1 MEIVKAY
8 EPRPV
13 QVNGVTYLVQEL
25 ITLEDGQEKRTT
37 KSLGRETDFLTL
49 PRLESV
55 GFLGRVPQATLAG
68 VIGTTQS
75 PSEVGG
81 HTILYRARD

>member
-1 MEIVKAY
+1 M
-8 EPRPV
+8 
-13 QVNGVTYLVQEL
+13 
-25 ITLEDGQEKRTT
+25 
-37 KSLGRETDFLTL
+37 SLTL
-49 PRLESV
+49 PRLESA

-75 PSEVGG
+75 PSEIGG